1 MSDSDHLDALR
12 AKHERNRE
20 ARLQAV
26 REWARYVREHPV
38 EVWGPQQNA
47 LIDSQLESAQAADID
62 IEHRLRVE
70 AATEDRRP
78 E

>member
-1 MSDSDHLDALR
+1 MDESDHLAELR
-12 AKHERNRE
+12 EKHRRNRE
-20 ARLQAV
+20 LRLEAV
-26 REWARYVREHPV
+26 RAWAEYVREQPV
-38 EVWGPQQNA
+38 EVWGPQQNRLVNDQIEA
-47 LIDSQLESAQAADID
+47 AQKADID

>member
-1 MSDSDHLDALR
+1 MSISNHLEELR

-20 ARLQAV
+20 ARLEAV
-26 REWARYVREHPV
+26 REWARYVREQPV

-47 LIDSQLESAQAADID
+47 LIDSQLESAQASDID

>member
-1 MSDSDHLDALR
+1 MSDSDHLEALR